1 MLHTNVITGT
11 MPEPV
16 VVEELPDG
24 GRRLVMSKDFA
35 PFESEDG
42 TGYVGSQ
49 ADCLLPAGREETV
62 KEITAESDAWW
73 EYAAGYDPTKAD
85 PSLEERVADIEEA
98 VLALLGM

>member
-1 MLHTNVITGT
+1 MLHINVIAGSV
-11 MPEPV
+11 PDAV

-24 GRRLVMSKDFA
+24 GRRLVMSRDFA

-42 TGYVGSQ
+42 TGYVGKQ
-49 ADCLLPAGREETV
+49 ADCLLPAGRQETIA
-62 KEITAESDAWW
+62 EITAESDAWW
-73 EYAAGYDPTKAD
+73 EYAVSYDPARAD

>member
-1 MLHTNVITGT
+1 MLHTNVITGA

-24 GRRLVMSKDFA
+24 GRRLVMSKDFT

-42 TGYVGSQ
+42 SGYVGNQ
-49 ADCLLPAGREETV
+49 ADCLLPAGREETA
-62 KEITAESDAWW
+62 KEIAAESDAWW
-73 EYAAGYDPTKAD
+73 EYAAGYDPAKTA